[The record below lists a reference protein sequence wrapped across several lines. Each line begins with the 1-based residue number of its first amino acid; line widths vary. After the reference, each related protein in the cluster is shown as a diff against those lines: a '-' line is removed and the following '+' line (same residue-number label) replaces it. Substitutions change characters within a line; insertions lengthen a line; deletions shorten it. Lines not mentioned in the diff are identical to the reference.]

1 MKTNEE
7 IRAELQSIAAVRWEW
22 YVELRQI
29 ASAHL
34 EDELNDWLG
43 ADHGQGISSS
53 DVSCH
58 LIEMVRCG
66 EISLDTG
73 LVYW

>member
-1 MKTNEE
+1 MKTFEE
-7 IRAELQSIAAVRWEW
+7 VRDELQSLAAVRWSW

-29 ASAHL
+29 ASEHL
-34 EDELNDWLG
+34 SEELRDILG
-43 ADHGQGISSS
+43 DDHGQGISSS

-58 LIEMVRCG
+58 LIEMIRFG
-66 EISLDTG
+66 GLSIDTG